1 MISDANSSA
10 LLPGGD
16 YTSSAF
22 ADAEVYFLWDDDAL
36 YIYSKVYDDDIL
48 DIADAFDNK
57 ADIYKIGNDRP
68 WINDIVTHNIN
79 PLGNIYASIS
89 ASGDAYGHYAWDD
102 ANGGWSGLCY
112 FPGSSE
118 EIRKASAENVK
129 TTVNLDENWYGVE
142 LRIPITDKDFG
153 GTPLKD
159 ALLKDGGYIDYK
171 YQLTD
176 GVKKPFGSSFK
187 GYQCELWMIY
197 VSEVLRVDL
206 SGEAPHT
213 EHVWAEDYTVDVAP
227 TCTTVGSESI
237 HCKRCDAQKPDSA
250 REIPLAKHTYK
261 DGKCEVCGH
270 VNGDVNGDGQLD
282 TADLVRLMKYIAADG
297 KDIEAKFPDVN
308 EDGEV
313 TTADLVRMMKMI
325 AAG

>member
-1 MISDANSSA
+1 
-10 LLPGGD
+10 
-16 YTSSAF
+16 
-22 ADAEVYFLWDDDAL
+22 
-36 YIYSKVYDDDIL
+36 
-48 DIADAFDNK
+48 
-57 ADIYKIGNDRP
+57 
-68 WINDIVTHNIN
+68 
-79 PLGNIYASIS
+79 
-89 ASGDAYGHYAWDD
+89 
-102 ANGGWSGLCY
+102 
-112 FPGSSE
+112 
-118 EIRKASAENVK
+118 
-129 TTVNLDENWYGVE
+129 
-142 LRIPITDKDFG
+142 
-153 GTPLKD
+153 
-159 ALLKDGGYIDYK
+159 
-171 YQLTD
+171 
-176 GVKKPFGSSFK
+176 
-187 GYQCELWMIY
+187 MIY
-197 VSEVLRVDL
+197 VSEALRVDL

-227 TCTTVGSESI
+227 TCTEAGSKSIHCTHPGCQVIKPDSSVEIEALGHDWSEEYTVDTPATCTTVGSESI